1 MTGFDNEG
9 HTTNSMSTAHDSD
22 IRSGPDRYVSEPG
35 ISGRLGE
42 YLQAYRNPVI
52 VTGRRSSAAYL
63 RHTGLARFPAPVW
76 YYDGSATLRNAEEL
90 ATQAAD
96 AGAIVGIGGGK
107 LSDTVKNI
115 ADILAV
121 PCVMVPTLAATCAA
135 YSALSVNYDEQHRYV
150 DAPMHAHNSDLVL
163 VDAELVATGPI
174 EYLIGGI
181 GDTLAKWY
189 ESAPVF
195 ARSASLGAFD
205 RLAQGSAGLIRDIL
219 LEDSVPALASFRDG
233 RIDEHALRVVDTIIG
248 LGGTVGGFG
257 GVRARASG
265 AHAMHDALT
274 LLPESTAIVHG
285 AKVAYGIIVQ
295 LLAEGQEEEARRL
308 LPFYGSVGLPRSF
321 ADMRLEAS
329 PENFRTVARFA
340 AGPRSSFSRALPDI
354 TASQIQQAMIQA
366 ENL

>member
-1 MTGFDNEG
+1 
-9 HTTNSMSTAHDSD
+9 MSAIQDSD
-22 IRSGPDRYVSEPG
+22 VRSGPDRYVSDVG
-35 ISGRLGE
+35 AAKNIVE
-42 YLQAYRNPVI
+42 YLQVYNNPII
-52 VTGRRSSAAYL
+52 VTGVHSSAAYL
-63 RHTGLARFPAPVW
+63 RYVQLSRLPAPAL

-90 ATQAAD
+90 AQQASGAD
-96 AGAIVGIGGGK
+96 VIVGIGGGK

-115 ADILAV
+115 AGILGV

-135 YSALSVNYDEQHRYV
+135 YSALSVNYDEQHRYLN
-150 DAPMHAHNSDLVL
+150 APLHAHNSDLVIA
-163 VDAELVATGPI
+163 DAGLVATGPI

-189 ESAPVF
+189 ESAPIF
-195 ARSASLGAFD
+195 ARATSLRAFD
-205 RLAQGSAGLIRDIL
+205 RLAQRSAGLIRDIL
-219 LEDSVPALASFRDG
+219 LEESVPALASLRAG
-233 RIDEHALRVVDTIIG
+233 RIDEHALTVVDTIIG

-295 LLAEGQEEEARRL
+295 LLAEGQEAEARRL
-308 LPFYGSVGLPRSF
+308 LPFYKSVGLPRSF
-321 ADMRLEAS
+321 SDMRLEAS

-340 AGPRSSFSRALPDI
+340 AGPQASFSHAVPDI
-354 TASQIQQAMIQA
+354 STSQIVKAMTRA
-366 ENL
+366 ENLG